1 MRRIKI
7 QISSSLTIEFSVEGL
22 EKEVSVLAQGSEKGG
37 SGGGGGGGK
46 EREREYFGSRKK
58 LIIKKIKI
66 Y

>member
-37 SGGGGGGGK
+37 SGGGGGGEGGGEGGFWGGK
-46 EREREYFGSRKK
+46 KK
-58 LIIKKIKI
+58 
-66 Y
+66 

>member
-37 SGGGGGGGK
+37 SGGGGGGG

-58 LIIKKIKI
+58 LIKKIKI